1 MSSASTFRDR
11 VARSPG
17 RGAPFGQLVMRLHP
31 VPAVVRRWSSSS
43 HTLVGARRSSGRESG
58 MRKVAADRAQPAGVR
73 AGWPLLVV
81 MVAVALNLRPAIAAV
96 PPLLDAIQSDLG
108 LSATGAGLLTALPVV
123 CMGVF
128 APVGA
133 ALGRRVGREAAV
145 SWALALVA
153 CGTLVRGL
161 RASAVTL
168 YGGTLLAGIGIAI
181 GGALLPG
188 VVKAWF
194 PSRPGAVTGLYTAG
208 LVAGAMLASAA
219 TVPLMDALGVG
230 WPPAIAAWALLAA
243 AALAAWVPLTRRLR
257 AAAGPAP
264 GRVRLP
270 WGSAVAWRVTLYM
283 GLQSLLY
290 YAALTWLSPL
300 YLAAGW
306 SAGRAGLL
314 LGLFSFTQIFSALAV
329 PALADRT
336 GDHRPWLALCVG
348 TATVMLAIIALAPTA
363 APWLWAALLG
373 LGVGGMF
380 ALALTLLVKLAPT
393 PAAAASLS
401 GMALLVGYL
410 LAATGPVLAGAL
422 YDAVGNYRV
431 PFLVLAA
438 IGAAT
443 LALGVSVRPS
453 ARV

>member
-1 MSSASTFRDR
+1 VKAG
-11 VARSPG
+11 P
-17 RGAPFGQLVMRLHP
+17 
-31 VPAVVRRWSSSS
+31 
-43 HTLVGARRSSGRESG
+43 SGRP
-58 MRKVAADRAQPAGVR
+58 RPASIR
-73 AGWPLLVV
+73 PGWGLLVV
-81 MVAVALNLRPAIAAV
+81 VVAVALNLRPAITAV
-96 PPLLDAIQSDLG
+96 PPVLDTIQADLG
-108 LSATGAGLLTALPVV
+108 LSATGAGLLTALPVL

-133 ALGRRVGREAAV
+133 ALARRVGREAAV
-145 SWALALVA
+145 SCALVLVVG
-153 CGTLVRGL
+153 GTLVRGVDD
-161 RASAVTL
+161 SAVVL

-243 AALAAWVPLTRRLR
+243 AALAAWVPVTRRLR
-257 AAAGPAP
+257 AAAEPAP

-300 YLAAGW
+300 YVAAGW

-348 TATVMLAIIALAPTA
+348 TATVMLATFALAPTA

-422 YDAVGNYRV
+422 YDAAGSYRV
-431 PFLVLAA
+431 PFLALAG
-438 IGAAT
+438 IGVAT
-443 LALGVSVRPS
+443 LVIGVSVPPTATTSLDVLEPRGG
-453 ARV
+453 

>member
-1 MSSASTFRDR
+1 
-11 VARSPG
+11 
-17 RGAPFGQLVMRLHP
+17 
-31 VPAVVRRWSSSS
+31 VV
-43 HTLVGARRSSGRESG
+43 G
-58 MRKVAADRAQPAGVR
+58 
-73 AGWPLLVV
+73 
-81 MVAVALNLRPAIAAV
+81 VALNLRPAIAAV
-96 PPLLDAIQSDLG
+96 PPLLDAIQADLG

-123 CMGVF
+123 CMGLF

-133 ALGRRVGREAAV
+133 GLARRVGQEAAV
-145 SWALALVA
+145 SCALALVA
-153 CGTLVRGL
+153 AGTLVRGL
-161 RASAVTL
+161 GTSALAL
-168 YGGTLLAGIGIAI
+168 YGGTLLAGIGIAV

-208 LVAGAMLASAA
+208 LVTGAMVAAAA
-219 TVPLMDALGVG
+219 TVPLRDALGTG
-230 WPPAIAAWALLAA
+230 WPAALAAWALPAG
-243 AALAAWVPLTRRLR
+243 AALAAWVPVTRRLP
-257 AAAGPAP
+257 AAAEPASS
-264 GRVRLP
+264 RVRLP
-270 WGSAVAWRVTLYM
+270 WASGVAWRITLYM

-314 LGLFSFTQIFSALAV
+314 LGLFSFTQIFSALAL
-329 PALADRT
+329 PALADRG
-336 GDHRPWLALCVG
+336 GDHRPWVALCVG
-348 TATVMLAIIALAPTA
+348 LATAMLAALGLAPTT

-380 ALALTLLVKLAPT
+380 ALALTLLVKQAAS
-393 PAAAASLS
+393 PASSASLS

-422 YDAVGNYRV
+422 YDAVGSYRV
-431 PFLVLAA
+431 PFLALAG
-438 IGAAT
+438 IGVVT

>member
-1 MSSASTFRDR
+1 VAASRPSARPQTTGT
-11 VARSPG
+11 APG
-17 RGAPFGQLVMRLHP
+17 TATGWGLL
-31 VPAVVRRWSSSS
+31 AVVI
-43 HTLVGARRSSGRESG
+43 A
-58 MRKVAADRAQPAGVR
+58 
-73 AGWPLLVV
+73 
-81 MVAVALNLRPAIAAV
+81 VAVNLRPVITAV
-96 PPLLDAIQSDLG
+96 PPVLDTIQSALG
-108 LSATGAGLLTALPVV
+108 LSAAGAGLLTALPVV

-128 APVGA
+128 APAGT

-145 SWALALVA
+145 SWALILVA
-153 CGTLVRGL
+153 DGTLARGL
-161 RASAVTL
+161 GASVVPL
-168 YGGTLLAGIGIAI
+168 YGGTLVAGIGIAM

-194 PSRPGAVTGLYTAG
+194 PDRAGTVTGVYTAG
-208 LVAGAMLASAA
+208 LVTGAMVASAA
-219 TVPLMDALGVG
+219 TVPLMAALGLD
-230 WPPAIAAWALLAA
+230 WPAGIAVWGLLAA
-243 AALAAWVPLTRRLR
+243 AALAVWAPLTRRR
-257 AAAGPAP
+257 RAASAAAGPAP
-264 GRVRLP
+264 GRLRLP
-270 WGSAVAWRVTLYM
+270 WGSGVAWRVTVYM
-283 GLQSLLY
+283 GSQSLLY

-300 YLAAGW
+300 YLDAGW

-314 LGLFSFTQIFSALAV
+314 LGLFSLTQVFSALAV

-348 TATVMLAIIALAPTA
+348 TATVMLAAIGLAPTA

-380 ALALTLLVKLAPT
+380 ALALALLVNVAST
-393 PAAAASLS
+393 PAAAARLS

-431 PFLVLAA
+431 PFLVLAG

-453 ARV
+453 ERV

>member
-1 MSSASTFRDR
+1 MTTPRPDLEAPPAATR
-11 VARSPG
+11 PG
-17 RGAPFGQLVMRLHP
+17 WPQLVVL
-31 VPAVVRRWSSSS
+31 
-43 HTLVGARRSSGRESG
+43 
-58 MRKVAADRAQPAGVR
+58 
-73 AGWPLLVV
+73 
-81 MVAVALNLRPAIAAV
+81 VAVALNLRPTLAAV
-96 PPLLDAIQSDLG
+96 PPVLDTIQADLG

-145 SWALALVA
+145 SWALALVV

-161 RASAVTL
+161 GASVVTL
-168 YGGTLLAGIGIAI
+168 YGGTLVAGIGIAM

-194 PSRPGAVTGLYTAG
+194 PARAGTVTGLYTAG
-208 LVAGAMLASAA
+208 LVTGAMVAAAA
-219 TVPLMDALGVG
+219 TVPLMQALGVG
-230 WPPAIAAWALLAA
+230 WPAGIAAWGLLAG
-243 AALAAWVPLTRRLR
+243 AALAAWVPVTRRLR
-257 AAAGPAP
+257 AGGGPAVP
-264 GRVRLP
+264 GRARLP
-270 WGSAVAWRVTLYM
+270 WGSGVAWRITLYM
-283 GLQSLLY
+283 GSQSLLY

-300 YLAAGW
+300 FVDAGW
-306 SAGRAGLL
+306 TAGRAGLL

-336 GDHRPWLALCVG
+336 GDHRPWIALCVG
-348 TATVMLAIIALAPTA
+348 LATVMLAAFALVPTA

-380 ALALTLLVKLAPT
+380 ALALTLLVKLASS
-393 PAAAASLS
+393 AAAAARLS

-431 PFLVLAA
+431 PFLVLAG

-453 ARV
+453 ERV